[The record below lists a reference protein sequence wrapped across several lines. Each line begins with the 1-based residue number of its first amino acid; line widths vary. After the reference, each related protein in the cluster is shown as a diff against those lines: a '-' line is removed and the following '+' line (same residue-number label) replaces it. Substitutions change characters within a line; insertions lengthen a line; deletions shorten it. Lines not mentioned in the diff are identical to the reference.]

1 MDVTGAEIARRR
13 RALGMD
19 RKALAAEAGVD
30 RGTLTR
36 IEDDPDY
43 RWRETTMS
51 AIVRTLERIEEEVGL
66 GELEASLV
74 TVTLDLPGGGRAIV
88 KGDAAGVAE
97 AVSRLLREMGQRGQR

>member
-1 MDVTGAEIARRR
+1 MDVTGADIARRR

-36 IEDDPDY
+36 IEDDPGY
-43 RWRETTMS
+43 RWRDTTMA
-51 AIVRTLERIEEEVGL
+51 AIVRTLERIEEEVGVD
-66 GELEASLV
+66 ELEASLV
-74 TVTLDLPGGGRAIV
+74 TVTLDLPGGGRAVV

-97 AVSRLLREMGQRGQR
+97 AVAKLLQQMGGDAR